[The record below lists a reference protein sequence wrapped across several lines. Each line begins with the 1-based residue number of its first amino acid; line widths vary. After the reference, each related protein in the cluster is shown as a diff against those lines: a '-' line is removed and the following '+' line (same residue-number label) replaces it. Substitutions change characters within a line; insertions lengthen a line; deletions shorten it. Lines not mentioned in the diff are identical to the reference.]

1 MNDHSQLLNR
11 SMGIIYPFIILFSLY
26 MIANG
31 HISPG
36 GGFQGGAVLSA
47 IFIAKYLSQPIMFL
61 DLAKVQTL
69 EKSALL
75 ALLILVTL
83 FVTLNVYQTFIQAI
97 PYYLILANLLIGL
110 KVTCGMTIIFYRFA
124 FYESRE

>member
-11 SMGIIYPFIILFSLY
+11 SMGIIYPFIILFGLY

-31 HISPG
+31 HVSPG

-61 DLAKVQTL
+61 DLARVQTL
-69 EKSALL
+69 EKTALL

-83 FVTLNVYQTFIQAI
+83 FITLNVYQTFIQVI

-110 KVTCGMTIIFYRFA
+110 KVACGMTIIFYRFA